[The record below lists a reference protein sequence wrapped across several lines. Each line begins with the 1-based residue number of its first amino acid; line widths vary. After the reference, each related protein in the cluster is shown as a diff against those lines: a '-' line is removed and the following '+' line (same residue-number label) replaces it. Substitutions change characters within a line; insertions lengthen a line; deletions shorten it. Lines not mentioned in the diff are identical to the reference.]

1 MAAPQSPP
9 ASHKVYGFHRDGS
22 AIPDEGE
29 NADASA
35 EAHRDYVTKQESA
48 LAELG
53 ASGDVGS
60 LGAIEAQLN
69 NQDPAIRKAAVN
81 AAVQIGSP
89 DAIPALQN
97 EMLYL
102 DDPLEKA
109 EIQKAIDFLQL
120 PPL

>member
-1 MAAPQSPP
+1 
-9 ASHKVYGFHRDGS
+9 
-22 AIPDEGE
+22 
-29 NADASA
+29 
-35 EAHRDYVTKQESA
+35 

-53 ASGDVGS
+53 ASADVAS
-60 LGAIEAQLN
+60 LGAVEAQLN

-89 DAIPALQN
+89 DAIPALRN